1 MKATEA
7 KFLDFLHKSS
17 QFVVPIYQ
25 RTYSWTEK
33 QCQQLWDDVIR
44 AGTDEAVSVHF
55 VGSIVYI
62 QDGLSQVVNQAPL
75 LVIDGQ
81 QRLTTV
87 TLLLE
92 ALARALGDEE
102 PLEGFSAEK
111 IRSYQLVNSL
121 EKNDKYFKLLLSDT
135 DRDTLKAI
143 IQNREIPQSHS
154 IKTVQNFEFFQNKLA
169 ELDGNLIPV
178 CLGLAKLMLVDI
190 ALNRDTDNPQL
201 IFESMNSTGRE
212 LSQAD
217 LIRNFILMGLDHE
230 LQTELYEVYWRPMER
245 QFGQEA
251 YDRQFD
257 GFIRNYLTFKT
268 GSQPRLGDVYESF
281 KAYAIQ
287 QGLDPAS
294 VRSLV
299 HEVKIFADYY
309 CRIALGQEKDANLH
323 AAFQDIAQELNTTVS
338 FPLILSM
345 YGDFEQGVLSQADFL
360 TSVRLIESY
369 VFRRAVCGLETKS
382 MNKTFAEFN
391 KHIDKEHYLES
402 IMAHFMLLKSYRRFP
417 LDDEFNMR
425 IKLKDMYYF
434 SSKTYWLKRLEN
446 FGRKERVSVAEY
458 TIEHIMPQNPN
469 LSPEWMKS
477 LGDHWQEIQKKYLH
491 TIGNLTLTGY
501 NSEYSDKPFT
511 EKRDMK
517 GGFKESPLVL
527 NAGIGALETW
537 DEKTINDRA
546 DILANLACKVWIQ
559 PSLTIDQLSPY
570 IKVKSDVAKYTLD
583 DHEKLNAPHIRE
595 LFDALR
601 TSIMAIDPCVTET
614 FNKLYVAY
622 KAETNF
628 VDIVPQKSRL
638 KLSLNM
644 PFDALSDPQEK
655 AKNVTDLG
663 RWGNG
668 DVEVGFSDLAQL
680 PYVMS
685 LINQSF
691 ERQMNSTDD

>member
-1 MKATEA
+1 
-7 KFLDFLHKSS
+7 
-17 QFVVPIYQ
+17 
-25 RTYSWTEK
+25 
-33 QCQQLWDDVIR
+33 
-44 AGTDEAVSVHF
+44 
-55 VGSIVYI
+55 
-62 QDGLSQVVNQAPL
+62 
-75 LVIDGQ
+75 
-81 QRLTTV
+81 
-87 TLLLE
+87 
-92 ALARALGDEE
+92 
-102 PLEGFSAEK
+102 
-111 IRSYQLVNSL
+111 
-121 EKNDKYFKLLLSDT
+121 
-135 DRDTLKAI
+135 
-143 IQNREIPQSHS
+143 
-154 IKTVQNFEFFQNKLA
+154 
-169 ELDGNLIPV
+169 
-178 CLGLAKLMLVDI
+178 
-190 ALNRDTDNPQL
+190 
-201 IFESMNSTGRE
+201 
-212 LSQAD
+212 
-217 LIRNFILMGLDHE
+217 
-230 LQTELYEVYWRPMER
+230 
-245 QFGQEA
+245 
-251 YDRQFD
+251 
-257 GFIRNYLTFKT
+257 
-268 GSQPRLGDVYESF
+268 
-281 KAYAIQ
+281 
-287 QGLDPAS
+287 
-294 VRSLV
+294 
-299 HEVKIFADYY
+299 
-309 CRIALGQEKDANLH
+309 
-323 AAFQDIAQELNTTVS
+323 
-338 FPLILSM
+338 M

-458 TIEHIMPQNPN
+458 TIEHIMPQTPN

-527 NAGIGALETW
+527 NAGIGSLETW

-546 DILANLACKVWIQ
+546 DRLADLACKVWIQ
-559 PSLTIDQLSPY
+559 PSLTIDQLGPY
-570 IKVKSDVAKYTLD
+570 IKVKSDAANYTLG

-595 LFDALR
+595 LFNSLR
-601 TSIMAIDPCVTET
+601 TSIMAIDPFVTEVV
-614 FNKLYVAY
+614 NKLYVAY

-638 KLSLNM
+638 RLSLNM

>member
-7 KFLDFLHKSS
+7 KFLDFLKQSS

-33 QCQQLWDDVIR
+33 QCQQLWADLIR
-44 AGTDEAVSVHF
+44 AGTDESVSVHF

-62 QDGLSQVVNQAPL
+62 QEGLSAVTSQAPL

-92 ALARALGDEE
+92 ALARALGEEE
-102 PLEGFSAEK
+102 PLDGFSAEK

-121 EKNDKYFKLLLSDT
+121 EKNDKYFKMLLSDT

-143 IQNREIPQSHS
+143 IQNREIPEFHS

-169 ELDGNLIPV
+169 ELDGNLVPV

-217 LIRNFILMGLDHE
+217 LIRNFILMGLDPD
-230 LQTELYEVYWRPMER
+230 LQTELYEMYWRPMER

-257 GFIRNYLTFKT
+257 GFIRNYLTFQT
-268 GSQPRLGDVYESF
+268 GNQPRLGDVYESF

-287 QGLDPAS
+287 QGLDTVS
-294 VRSLV
+294 VRNLV
-299 HEVKIFADYY
+299 HDVKIYADYY
-309 CRIALGQEKDANLH
+309 CRIALGQEKNPKLH
-323 AAFQDIAQELNTTVS
+323 AAFQDLAQELNTTVA
-338 FPLILSM
+338 FPFILSM
-345 YGDFEQGVLSQADFL
+345 YGDFVQGVLGEEEFL
-360 TSVRLIESY
+360 TAVRLIESY

-391 KHIDKEHYLES
+391 KHIDKERYLES
-402 IMAHFMLLKSYRRFP
+402 VMAHFMLLKSYRRFP

-446 FGRKERVSVAEY
+446 YGRKEKVSVAEY
-458 TIEHIMPQNPN
+458 TIEHIMPQNPK
-469 LSPEWMKS
+469 LSPQWMEA
-477 LGDHWQEIQKKYLH
+477 LGEHWEDIQKKYLH

-501 NSEYSDKPFT
+501 NSEYSDKPFA

-527 NAGIGALETW
+527 NAGIGALDTWNETA
-537 DEKTINDRA
+537 INDRA
-546 DILANLACKVWIQ
+546 ERLAELACKVWIQ
-559 PSLTIDQLSPY
+559 PNLTADQLNPY
-570 IKVKSDVAKYTLD
+570 IKVKSEEANYTLA
-583 DHEKLNAPHIRE
+583 DHEKLNTPEMGE

-601 TSIMAIDPCVTET
+601 SRIMGIDPCVTEVV
-614 FNKLYVAY
+614 NKFYVAY

-628 VDIVPQKSRL
+628 VDVVPQKSRL
-638 KLSLNM
+638 RLSLNM
-644 PFDALSDPQEK
+644 KFDALIDPQDM
-655 AKNVTDLG
+655 AQNVTDLG
-663 RWGNG
+663 QWGNG
-668 DVEVGFSDLAQL
+668 DVRLWFSNLAQL

-691 ERQMNSTDD
+691 ERQMNTVDD